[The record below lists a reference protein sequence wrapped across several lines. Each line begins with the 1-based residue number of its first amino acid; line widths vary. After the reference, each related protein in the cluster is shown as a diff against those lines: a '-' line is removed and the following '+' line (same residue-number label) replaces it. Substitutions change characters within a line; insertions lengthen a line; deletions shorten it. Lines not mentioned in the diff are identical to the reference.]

1 MWRDVFAAEVRRS
14 RRCRSG
20 TCSLQ
25 WNRQDRC
32 RGTTSSGTASSR
44 SRVAPHPD
52 LTPAQSRA
60 IAIDY
65 GLRGS
70 SASIKVRRALLF
82 YALKRL
88 GLDVSPD
95 ARPAREQHI
104 VLVNRDDVEAARV
117 ARAET

>member
-1 MWRDVFAAEVRRS
+1 MEPAGSMPRDDVEWHSFVAL
-14 RRCRSG
+14 
-20 TCSLQ
+20 T
-25 WNRQDRC
+25 
-32 RGTTSSGTASSR
+32 
-44 SRVAPHPD
+44 VAPHPD

-104 VLVNRDDVEAARV
+104 VPVNRDEVEAARV